1 MSTGIKKLQEEHK
14 FLKKKGILATFGGTA
29 APIKKDYLHWFGN
42 IEGPK
47 NSPYEGGTF
56 YFEMKFKDNYPARG
70 SIVDVQMRTPTY
82 HPNIDSLNGHI
93 CVSYMNK
100 WKSENSIAGIV
111 NAIFELLSDPNPESA
126 YNTTDNQKAKNFTLL
141 YANVDQ
147 NINWDQSWDKGW
159 NNNPK

>member
-56 YFEMKFKDNYPARG
+56 FFEMKFRDNYPAPD

-82 HPNIDSLNGHI
+82 HPNIYSANGHI
-93 CVSYMNK
+93 CVSYMNY
-100 WKSENSIAGIV
+100 WENTNTIAGIV
-111 NAIFELLSDPNPESA
+111 NAIFELLSDPNPGDS
-126 YNTTDNQKAKNFTLL
+126 YNPANNQKAKNFTLL
-141 YANVDQ
+141 YAKVDQ
-147 NINWDQSWDKGW
+147 NIDWDKSWGKGW
-159 NNNPK
+159 NNNP

>member
-56 YFEMKFKDNYPARG
+56 FFEMKFKDNYPAPG

-82 HPNIDSLNGHI
+82 HPNINSGNGHI
-93 CVSYMNK
+93 CVSYMNY
-100 WKSENSIAGIV
+100 WENTHTIAGIV
-111 NAIFELLSDPNPESA
+111 NAIFELLSDPNPGSA

-147 NINWDQSWDKGW
+147 NINWDQSWGKGW
-159 NNNPK
+159 NNNP